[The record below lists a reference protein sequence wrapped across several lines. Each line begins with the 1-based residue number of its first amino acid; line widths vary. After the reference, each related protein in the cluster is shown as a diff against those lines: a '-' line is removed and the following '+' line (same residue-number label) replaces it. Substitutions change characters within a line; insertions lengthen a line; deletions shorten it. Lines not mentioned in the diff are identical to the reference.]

1 VCMATSLVHVVMTES
16 YSTDSFL
23 MVLRRFMTVHGAPRR
38 FQSDQGDQL
47 VVASKQLV
55 TWNWVRVDE
64 LCSQKGAT
72 WRLVPTGGQHY
83 NDQTEQVMDLM
94 KLCLAQTLEGK
105 RCSIM
110 ELATV

>member
-1 VCMATSLVHVVMTES
+1 MYVLVNIMSVLFRDVTR
-16 YSTDSFL
+16 TRKFNKSF
-23 MVLRRFMTVHGAPRR
+23 TTTTARR

-47 VVASKQLV
+47 VAASKQLV
-55 TWNWVRVDE
+55 TWDWARVDE

-83 NDQTEQVMDLM
+83 NGQAERVIGLM

-105 RCSIM
+105 
-110 ELATV
+110 